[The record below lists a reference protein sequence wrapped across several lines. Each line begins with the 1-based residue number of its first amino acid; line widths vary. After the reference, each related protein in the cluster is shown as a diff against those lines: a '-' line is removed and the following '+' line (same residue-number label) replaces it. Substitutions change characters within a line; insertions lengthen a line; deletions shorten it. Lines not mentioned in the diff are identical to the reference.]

1 MIMRVEDFDYSLPQG
16 FIAEEPVEPRDSSR
30 LLVLERGSGRIE
42 HRVFREIVD
51 YLRAGDL
58 LVLNDTRVIPARL
71 YGRREDTGGALEI
84 LLLVRKSY
92 DTWEVLTKP
101 GRRASLGRRFV
112 FGNGELKAEVVE
124 VAESGNRIMR
134 FFFEGV
140 FENILEK
147 LGKIPLPPYI
157 KKELKDAERYQTVY
171 SREPG
176 SSAAPT
182 AGLHFT
188 PRLLDEVRAKGVE
201 TVFVTLHVGLGTFRP
216 VQVENIEDHKMH
228 SEYFRLSEDVATA
241 VNAAK
246 EEGRRVI
253 AVGTTSVRILET
265 VAEPDG
271 RVMPCESW
279 TNIFIY
285 PGYKFRCV
293 DALITNFHL
302 PRSTLLMLVSA
313 FAGREKILNAYNE
326 AIQEKYRFFSFGDAM
341 FII

>member
-1 MIMRVEDFDYSLPQG
+1 M
-16 FIAEEPVEPRDSSR
+16 EPRDSSR

-216 VQVENIEDHKMH
+216 VQVENIEDHKMP
-228 SEYFRLSEDVATA
+228 L
-241 VNAAK
+241 
-246 EEGRRVI
+246 
-253 AVGTTSVRILET
+253 
-265 VAEPDG
+265 
-271 RVMPCESW
+271 
-279 TNIFIY
+279 NIS
-285 PGYKFRCV
+285 GLAR
-293 DALITNFHL
+293 
-302 PRSTLLMLVSA
+302 MLQ
-313 FAGREKILNAYNE
+313 L
-326 AIQEKYRFFSFGDAM
+326 Q
-341 FII
+341 